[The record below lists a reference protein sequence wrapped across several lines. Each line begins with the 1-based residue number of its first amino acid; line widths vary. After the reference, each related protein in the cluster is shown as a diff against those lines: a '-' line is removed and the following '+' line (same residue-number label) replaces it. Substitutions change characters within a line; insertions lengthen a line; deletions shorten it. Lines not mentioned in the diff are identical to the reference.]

1 MDGTYVGQQLVR
13 GHAGDDEQVAQDDLQ
28 VVGPKLTQR
37 APKLLD
43 VRVGVGKLQRKINQP
58 HDSYLYQP

>member
-43 VRVGVGKLQRKINQP
+43 VRVGVGKLWKIK
-58 HDSYLYQP
+58 